1 MDIIPQL
8 ITRYSVVLY
17 AVCGIACAY
26 FFFTGVA
33 SLRELRRAVFRLERR
48 AVVSRAINAM
58 LKAALC
64 MVIGVAIY
72 AVTTIAPVTRANSL
86 LDSPTNTPSGIIIP
100 TSMPTAVINT
110 SGQDLNKLV
119 FTPTITFNGATGVSN
134 TAETG
139 GASPKATTLP
149 ADLVSDCSDAN
160 AQIINPAQGE
170 RVSGNVVVSGTAVL
184 GEGDWYKLEIQK
196 PGSAEWVL
204 VGRGQA
210 TVITGKLQG
219 SFSTAGITPGVYPF
233 RLQVVGA
240 DGGIRATCRVP
251 ITIGN

>member
-33 SLRELRRAVFRLERR
+33 SLRELRRAVFQLERR

-110 SGQDLNKLV
+110 SGQALNNLV
-119 FTPTITFNGATGVSN
+119 FTPTITFEGASGVST
-134 TAETG
+134 TAVTG
-139 GASPKATTLP
+139 GANPQATTAP

-160 AQIINPAQGE
+160 AQIINPTQGE
-170 RVSGNVVVSGTAVL
+170 RVSGNVIVSGTAVL
-184 GEGDWYKLEIQK
+184 GAGDWYKLEIQP
-196 PGSAEWVL
+196 PGSSQWAL
-204 VGRGQA
+204 LGRGQT
-210 TVITGKLQG
+210 TVIASKLQAN
-219 SFSTAGITPGVYPF
+219 FSTASLAPGVYPF
-233 RLQVVGA
+233 RLQIVGA

-251 ITIGN
+251 IKIGS